1 VTTQTEPITRLRS
14 LIEPT
19 RQRLEHHAV
28 YAEIRD
34 IHHLRTF
41 MQSHV
46 FAVWDFMSLLK
57 SLQASLTCV
66 TTPWLPSPHARAS
79 RLINEIVLGEE
90 SDSFDDGFVS
100 HFELYLQAMLEAGAD
115 SSAIQTLLTQ
125 LRQGVT
131 LDQALNAA
139 RPPEEALEFV
149 RSTFAFLQSGQPHI
163 VAAAFTFGREDLIP
177 DMFRGFLRDQNA
189 RLSGKLS
196 TLRWYFDRH
205 IEVDG
210 EDHGPMALQMVS
222 ELCGNDPV
230 KWSEAAEAAENALSA
245 RIALWDGIA
254 ARLKHREATLVN

>member
-1 VTTQTEPITRLRS
+1 
-14 LIEPT
+14 
-19 RQRLEHHAV
+19 
-28 YAEIRD
+28 
-34 IHHLRTF
+34 
-41 MQSHV
+41 
-46 FAVWDFMSLLK
+46 MSLLK

-66 TTPWLPSPHARAS
+66 ATPWLPSRHARAC

-90 SDSFDDGFVS
+90 SDSFNDGFVS

-177 DMFRGFLRDQNA
+177 GMFLEMVKDLRQSQENVG
-189 RLSGKLS
+189 LFEYYL
-196 TLRWYFDRH
+196 DRH
-205 IEVDG
+205 VEVDG
-210 EDHGPMALQMVS
+210 DSHGPLALQMLE
-222 ELCGNDPV
+222 ELCGNDET
-230 KWSEAAEAAENALSA
+230 KWEQAAKAAESALNARL
-245 RIALWDGIA
+245 ALWDGILLRIRNVA
-254 ARLKHREATLVN
+254 